1 LIQVENYRHSTD
13 AEESLNDMAL
23 CFSGRKMCV
32 KILKTLERKE
42 VAPQGDDLR
51 TFLSD
56 FVAALPHIEM
66 IGELSL

>member
-1 LIQVENYRHSTD
+1 
-13 AEESLNDMAL
+13 MAL

-32 KILKTLERKE
+32 KVLKTLERKE

-56 FVAALPHIEM
+56 FVAASPHIER

>member
-1 LIQVENYRHSTD
+1 LIQVENYRHSSD

-23 CFSGRKMCV
+23 CCSGRKMCV

-56 FVAALPHIEM
+56 LVAALPHIGM
-66 IGELSL
+66 NGESSL